1 MTTGDV
7 GGNFSI
13 QVTDD
18 RGFVTDSPA
27 RLELV
32 AGGEANGT
40 VTLSVPRNTPSGS
53 DVTLTIQAEAPGGA
67 DANYVVERYSVVNT
81 VTLLR
86 HHGSAA
92 PSPR

>member
-1 MTTGDV
+1 MTTADV

-18 RGFVTDSPA
+18 RGFVTAFPA
-27 RLELV
+27 RLELA

-40 VTLSVPRNTPSGS
+40 VTLSAPLNTPSGS

-67 DANYVVERYSVVNT
+67 DANYAVERYSVVNT
-81 VTLLR
+81 VMLLR
-86 HHGSAA
+86 HHGNAA